1 MSTVLIKFRDK
12 GKHLGALFN
21 KMQSRKLGKLKVFPA
36 VGDCGKRQTEWNGT
50 SGAHCVLV
58 VSRGLYCGVV
68 KTSLRKVDFN
78 LPVMYSALSF
88 SIFIKH
94 R

>member
-12 GKHLGALFN
+12 GKHLGVLFN
-21 KMQSRKLGKLKVFPA
+21 KMESRKLGKLKVFPA
-36 VGDCGKRQTEWNGT
+36 VGDCGKKQTEWNGT
-50 SGAHCVLV
+50 LGLQCVLV
-58 VSRGLYCGVV
+58 VSFYCGVV
-68 KTSLRKVDFN
+68 KTSFRKVDFN
-78 LPVMYSALSF
+78 PPVMYSALSF